1 VKGGKMRMLK
11 ARYKNEAGFVTGMM
25 LFMLAIFTVVGVS
38 AIMISLTE
46 MRIASNDQFSKIS
59 FYGAEAARGYVP
71 IQSDLYGANNIVENS
86 GLNFPN
92 NDDTSEKTSL
102 GPYQKFNGE
111 VMFIGSSVPP
121 RGSGYEVGTFKAHKY
136 QMTCNGYGPKN
147 SRSQVEAGFY
157 RIGF

>member
-1 VKGGKMRMLK
+1 MLTAQNK
-11 ARYKNEAGFVTGMM
+11 TEAGFVTGMM

-46 MRIASNDQFSKIS
+46 MWIASNDQFSKIA

-71 IQSDLYGANNIVENS
+71 IRSDLYGANNIIENAA
-86 GLNFPN
+86 LNFPN
-92 NDDTSEKTSL
+92 NDDTSEKTAL
-102 GPYQKFNGE
+102 GPYQEFNGD
-111 VMFIGSSVPP
+111 VMFIGSSLPP
-121 RGSGYEVGTFKAHKY
+121 RGSGYEVGTFRAHRY
-136 QMTCNGYGPKN
+136 QMTCNGFGPKN